1 MPEPDEPS
9 ARHALPANEPRI
21 VLNNGVVSYNDR
33 PILNNL
39 SWQVN
44 PGEHWQIVGP
54 NGAGKSTLLSLIT
67 GDHPQGYSNDLTLFG
82 RRRGSAKPSGISKS
96 ISVTSAVVCIWITGS
111 ALLCVM

>member
-1 MPEPDEPS
+1 M
-9 ARHALPANEPRI
+9 
-21 VLNNGVVSYNDR
+21 LNNGVVSYNDR

-67 GDHPQGYSNDLTLFG
+67 GDHPQGYSKRFDAFRTTSRQ
-82 RRRGSAKPSGISKS
+82 RRNHLGYQKHIGYVSSSLHLDYRVSTYRA
-96 ISVTSAVVCIWITGS
+96 
-111 ALLCVM
+111 

>member
-1 MPEPDEPS
+1 M
-9 ARHALPANEPRI
+9 
-21 VLNNGVVSYNDR
+21 
-33 PILNNL
+33 LNNL

-82 RRRGSAKPSGISKS
+82 
-96 ISVTSAVVCIWITGS
+96 
-111 ALLCVM
+111 